1 MSKIKD
7 YFIYTIFILFTIISS
22 YQLIDSFIH
31 PDIKLNDSFLFKDR
45 LKQLSGIV
53 LFGGLGL
60 IYFLIKENK
69 FNPNKNSIKTF
80 IIMFFGCL
88 IFVISSLFLILYPEE
103 FRRGNKFVK
112 IIIGYSGILFFGAGL
127 IMSVYKLIKE
137 IFKPNKY

>member
-31 PDIKLNDSFLFKDR
+31 PDIELNDSFLFKDR

>member
-31 PDIKLNDSFLFKDR
+31 PDIELNDSLLFKDR
-45 LKQLSGIV
+45 LKQLNGIV

-112 IIIGYSGILFFGAGL
+112 IIIGYSGILFFGTGL